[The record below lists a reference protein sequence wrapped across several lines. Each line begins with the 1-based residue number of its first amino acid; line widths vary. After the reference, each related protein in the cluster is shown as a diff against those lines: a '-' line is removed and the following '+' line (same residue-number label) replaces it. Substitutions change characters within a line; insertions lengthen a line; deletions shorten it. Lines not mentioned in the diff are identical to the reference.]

1 MSPDNSS
8 AVSKG
13 RLARVS
19 VKPLHPV
26 AVLLALWFVACN
38 GPFDPRGPL
47 DRQLVVFSVL
57 STDRDIQYVRV
68 NANYMPVSYDP
79 STYDSDSAVKDA
91 LVSMTGNGGSYVF
104 RDTTVPRPDTS
115 RYKFQMRMYT
125 LGHFTPARGKT
136 YNMLVSSPTLGAAS
150 ASASIPT
157 KPTIVLDPASWIRLS
172 EPLTRL
178 ETEDIQFTVDLS
190 SISKGYMYHLYIYYD
205 VIKDGR
211 WQEERV
217 EIPLPP
223 QIPDTSYTFD
233 RAEYSQLAQTP
244 QSNKIF
250 VQFKEGYL
258 IKAIKT
264 LTKVKY
270 VNTHLIYKWIVLTVL
285 QADQNL
291 FGYYKSLRVYQDP
304 LSIRLDQPLYS
315 RIDGGVG
322 LVGAYSLDSLTFV
335 LPENYNGNR

>member
-1 MSPDNSS
+1 MSEHKIS
-8 AVSKG
+8 AAPQRGFVRTIFA
-13 RLARVS
+13 RLLPA
-19 VKPLHPV
+19 
-26 AVLLALWFVACN
+26 AVILAVWFVACN

-47 DRQLVVFSVL
+47 DQQLVVFSVL
-57 STDRDIQYVRV
+57 STDRNVQFVRV
-68 NANYMPVSYDP
+68 NSNYMPVGYDP
-79 STYDSDSAVKDA
+79 LTFDSDAAVRDA
-91 LVSMTGNGGSYVF
+91 LVSMAGNGGSYIF
-104 RDTTVPRPDTS
+104 RDTTVTRPDTS
-115 RYKFQMRMYT
+115 RYKFPLRMYT

-157 KPTIVLDPASWIRLS
+157 KPTIVLDAASWFRLS

-178 ETEDIQFTVDLS
+178 ETEDIQFYVDLS
-190 SISKGYMYHLYIYYD
+190 PISKGYMYHLYVYYD
-205 VIKDGR
+205 VIKDAR

-223 QIPDTSYTFD
+223 QIPDTSYNFD
-233 RAEYSQLAQTP
+233 RAEYSQLTQSP

-250 VQFKEGYL
+250 VQFKVGYL

-315 RIDGGVG
+315 KIDGGVG

-335 LPENYNGNR
+335 LPENFNGNR